1 MLNFTRSTWYCT
13 SMSKQCIRWPVSPDR
28 IAGLGMDPLSL
39 SVFFLSYPL
48 TSCYFSNDRR
58 LKFFFFLNKFEISR
72 VHELHF
78 QTDLR
83 QERMIILSC
92 LGLESSTSFYMLLIF
107 PSIITRSSRLRPIF
121 MLWLVEIWQVSSCRK
136 FMEHLETCF
145 QMTEFCV
152 TLWCTKWNTAFIK
165 ILL

>member
-28 IAGLGMDPLSL
+28 TAGLGMDPLSL
-39 SVFFLSYPL
+39 SVFFKLSVDKLLLFKWSQAQVY
-48 TSCYFSNDRR
+48 
-58 LKFFFFLNKFEISR
+58 FFLNKFEISR

-107 PSIITRSSRLRPIF
+107 CSIITRSSRLRPIF